1 MIDRFFKYLGDTG
14 RGNSKAGV
22 VLGTFQ
28 DERKLVWLES
38 WRREEER
45 RAALAFITS
54 VL

>member
-1 MIDRFFKYLGDTG
+1 M
-14 RGNSKAGV
+14 
-22 VLGTFQ
+22 LGTFQ

-38 WRREEER
+38 ERREEER